1 MKKLVS
7 FDPQNTGEN
16 RLEPRAYF
24 IPERISKGILKP
36 KCVQSLCGKWDFA
49 YFDTVFDLPDDIS
62 AIRYADTLPVPSC
75 WQCYGYGQK
84 QYTNVNYPIPFDIPN
99 IAADTPV
106 GIYHRTF
113 SAPKTDERTY
123 LVFDGVCS
131 MFEVYIGGKYA
142 GKSKGSRLQAEFDIT
157 DLVSE
162 GENDIAVKVYTYS
175 DATYLE
181 DQDCLRYNGIF
192 RDVYLLRRP
201 RAHVR
206 DIFIHADAD
215 GRFAVDFDLF
225 GDCPTP
231 HAEIIS
237 PSGEKLPAENVNSP
251 LLWTA
256 ETPNLYTLSVD
267 CNGEHIEIP
276 FGFRTVSVKEDGVLC
291 INGTPVKL
299 KGVNRHDTTE
309 SKGYCMTEKELLRDL
324 LLMKQNNIN
333 CIRTSHYPAAPE
345 FYRMCDR
352 LGFYVVDECDLET
365 HGTERA
371 MRGVDSS
378 CLISD
383 NPLFEKA
390 YLDRIH
396 RTVERD
402 KNSPCVIMWSLGN
415 ESLFGENHRK
425 MADLVHKRDSSR
437 LLHYEGTMSVNTLY
451 HKEITDVDPCVDI
464 VSTMYPY
471 LETLEE
477 AGINEKGDPRPY
489 YMCEYAHSMGMG
501 PGGLSDY
508 WNLIYK
514 YPRLCG
520 GCVWEWADHAVK
532 GKDGWLYGG
541 DFGDFPNDGVF
552 CVDGLCFPDRTP
564 HLALKELKQVITPV
578 RFSMEKTE
586 GGYAI
591 TAENTL
597 DFVNL
602 SSLFECVFEHPHA
615 AGEKGEETVILLDI
629 APHGKKQIAFIEK
642 ENYTKRTFV
651 MFSVKYKAGTEYA
664 KKGEN
669 AAWAQFE
676 LEHTEA
682 GNAAQASSAIASLLC
697 DGRYA
702 TLRSDGLAVQVD
714 LSTASI
720 VSLSADDG
728 ENVLASPS
736 RYTAWRAP
744 TDNDMYIVKHWKDR
758 HVHKCKTNVYSAET
772 FCDGKSAGVTF
783 IGTFGAPSVF
793 PLYRTETTYKVA
805 EGKLSVHIH
814 AEKPEHADVDYM
826 PRFAL
831 MLELKKGFEKLR
843 YAAMGPES
851 CYIDFRNHAYYD
863 VFESTVKDQ
872 LEHMIHPQECGNH
885 YGADFVTVSNSKTSL
900 TASGKGFEFSALH
913 FSPEMLEAAAHDFE
927 LVPSKSTFLLLDYKV
942 GGIGSHSCGP
952 RLPEQYRFNDDEF
965 EFDIDIALENK

>member
-1 MKKLVS
+1 MKKAV
-7 FDPQNTGEN
+7 FFNPENTGEN

-24 IPERISKGILKP
+24 IPERNTKGLKQP
-36 KCVQSLCGKWDFA
+36 KYFESLNGTWDFA
-49 YFDTVFDLPDDIS
+49 YFDTIFDLPEDIAS
-62 AIRYADTLPVPSC
+62 VKYKDTLPVPSC
-75 WQCYGYGQK
+75 WQCYGYGQR
-84 QYTNVNYPIPFDIPN
+84 QYTNINYPIPFDAPSVP
-99 IAADTPV
+99 ADTPV
-106 GIYHRTF
+106 GIYHRSF
-113 SAPKTDERTY
+113 SSPRTDDRTY
-123 LVFDGVCS
+123 IVFDGVCS
-131 MFEVYIGGKYA
+131 MFELYIGGKYV
-142 GKSKGSRLQAEFDIT
+142 GMSKGSRLQAEFDIT
-157 DLVSE
+157 EFVSE
-162 GENDIAVKVYTYS
+162 GENDIAVKIYTYS

-201 RAHVR
+201 RAHLR

-215 GRFAVDFDLF
+215 GSLRVDYELY

-231 HAEIIS
+231 VFGLVS
-237 PSGEKLPAENVNSP
+237 PDGKKLPFGNVNSP
-251 LLWTA
+251 ALWTA
-256 ETPNLYTLSVD
+256 ETPDLYTLTAD

-276 FGFRTVSVKEDGVLC
+276 FGFRTVSVKDGGVLC
-291 INGTPVKL
+291 INGTAVKL

-324 LLMKQNNIN
+324 KLMKQNNIN

-371 MRGVDSS
+371 MRYVDSS

-396 RTVERD
+396 RTIERD

-425 MADLVHKRDSSR
+425 MADLVHGRDSSR

-451 HKEITDVDPCVDI
+451 HKEITAVDPCVDI

-471 LETLEE
+471 LETLKE

-501 PGGLSDY
+501 PGGLSEY
-508 WNLIYK
+508 WELIYK

-564 HLALKELKQVITPV
+564 HLGLKELKKVIRPA
-578 RFSMEKTE
+578 RFSLEEKE
-586 GGYAI
+586 NGYAV
-591 TAENTL
+591 TVENTL
-597 DFVNL
+597 DFINL
-602 SSLFECVFEHPHA
+602 SDLFECVFVHPHTA
-615 AGEKGEETVILLDI
+615 TGERTESALPLDV
-629 APHGKKQIAFIEK
+629 APHCKKEIAFIEK
-642 ENYTKRTFV
+642 ENYTERTFV
-651 MFSVKYKAGTEYA
+651 GFIVKYKTATEYA
-664 KKGEN
+664 KKGDI
-669 AAWAQFE
+669 AAWDQLE
-676 LEHTEA
+676 LPSKNEKAEA
-682 GNAAQASSAIASLLC
+682 EATSASLS
-697 DGRYA
+697 DGGRYVS
-702 TLRSDGLAVQVD
+702 LSSDGLTVEID

-720 VSLSADDG
+720 TSLSFGDN
-728 ENVLASPS
+728 ENILASPS
-736 RYTAWRAP
+736 RFTAWRAP

-772 FCDGKSAGVTF
+772 SCDGKTASVKLC
-783 IGTFGAPSVF
+783 GTFGAPSVF
-793 PLYRTETTYKVA
+793 PLFRTDIVYTVTA
-805 EGKLSVHIH
+805 GQLSVHIH
-814 AEKPEHADVDYM
+814 AVRPEHADVDYL

-831 MLELKKGFEKLR
+831 MLELKKGFEKLD
-843 YAAMGPES
+843 YLAMGPDS
-851 CYIDFRNHAYYD
+851 CYVDFRNHAYYGA
-863 VFESTVKDQ
+863 FGSTVTKQ
-872 LEHMIHPQECGNH
+872 FEHMIHPQECGNH
-885 YGADFVTVSNSKTSL
+885 YDADRVTVSSGKKSL
-900 TASGKGFEFSALH
+900 TASGSGFEFSALH
-913 FSPEMLEAAAHDFE
+913 FSPEMIEAAPHDFE
-927 LVPSKSTFLLLDYKV
+927 LVPSKNTFLLLDYKV

-952 RLPEQYRFNDDEF
+952 RLPENYRFKDESF
-965 EFDIDIALENK
+965 DFDITIKLENK